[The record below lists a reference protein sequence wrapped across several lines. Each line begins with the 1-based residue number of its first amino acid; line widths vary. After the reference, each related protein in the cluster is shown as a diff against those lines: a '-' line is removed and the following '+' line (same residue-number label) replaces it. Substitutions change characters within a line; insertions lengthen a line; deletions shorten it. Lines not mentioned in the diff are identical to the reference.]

1 MSRMVHDGRN
11 ESLFSSA
18 SETEA
23 PIASL
28 VVYLHR
34 EAYRCIASF
43 SGALTAATR
52 ATIDGVAD
60 LLAGEQSVVLDF
72 SRVDVTDEGG
82 ADAVEVLVDSVRAHR
97 GHFQMA
103 ESRGRMGAC
112 LRGRASGYR
121 AVRPPLCEAY
131 DR

>member
-1 MSRMVHDGRN
+1 MSWTFQDRRDET
-11 ESLFSSA
+11 ESSTA
-18 SETEA
+18 SEMEQ

-34 EAYRCIASF
+34 EAHRCIASF

-60 LLAGEQSVVLDF
+60 LLTGEQSVVLDF
-72 SRVDVTDEGG
+72 SRVDLMDAGG
-82 ADAVEVLVDSVRAHR
+82 ADAVEVLVNAVRSR
-97 GHFQMA
+97 GGHFQMA
-103 ESRGRMGAC
+103 ESRGWNGAS
-112 LRGRASGYR
+112 LGTRAIGHRLLPSFLSTR
-121 AVRPPLCEAY
+121 Y